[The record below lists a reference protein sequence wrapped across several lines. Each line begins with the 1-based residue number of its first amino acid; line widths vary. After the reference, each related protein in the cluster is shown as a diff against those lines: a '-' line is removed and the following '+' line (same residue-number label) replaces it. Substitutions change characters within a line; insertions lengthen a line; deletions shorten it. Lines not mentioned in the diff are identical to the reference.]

1 MSDAGSMGWLAVHE
15 ARMAWRDLMYLLTAG
30 QRWRLWKVALTI
42 LIAVV
47 ILHALAYAM
56 VRPYAG
62 MNDTSDTAA
71 LATVTGSLALNFL
84 LMVSQALEQV
94 TRLFY
99 GRGDI
104 DLLKSSPIS
113 LRRVF
118 SVRILSIAL
127 TTTVMTLVVV
137 SPFINMLIYIDGI
150 RWAAG
155 FGVAVATGLA
165 ATGLSVAV
173 TAVLFDTM
181 GPRRTRLAS
190 QIASAV
196 VGSAFVIGI
205 QVAAILSL
213 GTMAQQDSLPST
225 TFAAFAPSPESLLW
239 IPARALLG
247 DGWALAP
254 LLASG
259 TAALAIPLLLFSG
272 RMGDY
277 VIATAG
283 MTRERRGVAHALRAS
298 SRRRLLWR
306 KEWILLLRDPWLAS
320 QTLMQLLYLVP
331 PALLLWRTYGTSVGS
346 LVVLAPVLTMAA
358 GQLAGGLA
366 WLAVSGE
373 DAPDLMASAPISMA
387 TALAMKAEAVLIAV
401 GVIFAPFV
409 LALIGLSPIT
419 GLVVAVGICLAAIS
433 STLIQIWFRSQAKRR
448 YFRRRQTS
456 SRLAT
461 FAEAFSSVSWAMA
474 TAVAA
479 SQSWLAI
486 APAVIAGLILS
497 GAWSLR
503 PK

>member
-1 MSDAGSMGWLAVHE
+1 MNDAGSVGWLAAHE
-15 ARMAWRDLMYLLTAG
+15 ARLAWRDLKYLLTAG
-30 QRWRLWKVALTI
+30 QRWQFWKVGTVIA
-42 LIAVV
+42 IAVIV
-47 ILHALAYAM
+47 LHGLAYVM

-62 MNDTSDTAA
+62 IRDASDTAA
-71 LATVTGSLALNFL
+71 LATVTGSLMLNFL

-118 SVRILSIAL
+118 TVRIVSISLSTIA
-127 TTTVMTLVVV
+127 MTLVVV
-137 SPFINMLIYIDGI
+137 SPFIDMLIFIDGA
-150 RWAAG
+150 RWAMG
-155 FGVAVATGLA
+155 FGVAAATGLA
-165 ATGLSVAV
+165 ASGLSVAI

-181 GPRRTRLAS
+181 GPRRTRLAA
-190 QIASAV
+190 QVASAV
-196 VGSAFVIGI
+196 VGSAFVIGV

-213 GTMAQQDSLPST
+213 GTMTQGISLSSEV
-225 TFAAFAPSPESLLW
+225 FVAIAPSPDSLVW

-247 DGWALAP
+247 DGR
-254 LLASG
+254 
-259 TAALAIPLLLFSG
+259 ALAILLAAGATALVLPLLLFSG

-277 VIATAG
+277 VVATAG
-283 MTRERRGVAHALRAS
+283 MTLKRRGVAHSLRAS

-306 KEWILLLRDPWLAS
+306 KEWVLLLRDPWLAS
-320 QTLMQLLYLVP
+320 QTLMQLLYLLP
-331 PALLLWRTYGTSVGS
+331 PALLLWRAYGASVGS

-373 DAPDLMASAPISMA
+373 DAPDLMASAPISTT
-387 TALAMKAEAVLIAV
+387 TALTMKAEAVLIAV
-401 GVIFAPFV
+401 FLVFAPFV
-409 LALIGLSPIT
+409 VALVGLSPVT
-419 GLVVAVGICLAAIS
+419 GLIVAAGICLAALA

-461 FAEAFSSVSWAMA
+461 FAEAFSSVSWAMT

-486 APAVIAGLILS
+486 GPAIIAGLILA
-497 GAWSLR
+497 GAWALR